1 MTTHP
6 SLTQIDRYAA
16 ADPGLDEPSVW
27 AIEVHLEDC
36 ADCRARLAGSTTTES
51 RVVIDHVAAVLD
63 RQIAAAP
70 PPVGR
75 SRPWSVLRHRWF
87 VGTLF
92 PWLAMTATVLACA
105 ALLGVLW
112 VGIPSLVLLI
122 APLAPLP
129 GVAVAWH
136 RRADP
141 AWELIATTPAAGLTT
156 LLRRTAAVLAF
167 VIPALA
173 LVGAGTGVSMALLL
187 LPCLAFT
194 AATLLLGTLVGVRRA
209 AIGLIVVWTLAV
221 ITPSLVAARLPVL
234 LSAQSARSWAL
245 ATVLLTIMALLRV
258 DRFRRLSHHE

>member
-16 ADPGLDEPSVW
+16 GDPELDEPGVW

-36 ADCRARLAGSTTTES
+36 ADCRARLAGSTTVAS
-51 RVVIDHVAAVLD
+51 RAVIDQVALVLD
-63 RQIAAAP
+63 REIATAAA
-70 PPVGR
+70 PVGR

-87 VGTLF
+87 VGTLL
-92 PWLAMTATVLACA
+92 PWLAMTGTVLACA
-105 ALLGVLW
+105 AALGALW
-112 VGIPSLVLLI
+112 VGTPSLVLLI

-141 AWELIATTPAAGLTT
+141 AWEVIATTPAAGLTM

-173 LVGAGTGVSMALLL
+173 VVGAGTGLSLALML

-209 AIGLIVVWTLAV
+209 AIGLIAVWTLAV
-221 ITPSLVAARLPVL
+221 IAPSVIAARLPVV

-258 DRFRRLSHHE
+258 NGFRRLSHHG

>member
-6 SLTQIDRYAA
+6 NLTQIDRYATG
-16 ADPGLDEPSVW
+16 DPGLDEASVW

-36 ADCRARLAGSTTTES
+36 ADCRARLAGSTTAES
-51 RVVIDHVAAVLD
+51 RTVIDLVATALD
-63 RQIAAAP
+63 REIAATPAP
-70 PPVGR
+70 ARR
-75 SRPWSVLRHRWF
+75 SRSWSVARHRWF
-87 VGTLF
+87 VGTLL
-92 PWLAMTATVLACA
+92 PWLVMTVTVLGCA
-105 ALLGVLW
+105 ALLGALW
-112 VGIPSLVLLI
+112 VGLPSVVLLI

-141 AWELIATTPAAGLTT
+141 AWELIAATPAAGLTM

-173 LVGAGTGVSMALLL
+173 VVGAGTGASMALLL

-209 AIGLIVVWTLAV
+209 ALGLITAWTLAV
-221 ITPSLVAARLPVL
+221 IAPSLVAARMPVV
-234 LSAQSARSWAL
+234 LSADSARTWAL
-245 ATVLLTIMALLRV
+245 VTAVLTVVALLRL
-258 DRFRRLSHHE
+258 DGFRRLSHRD